1 MQNIFAWRK
10 NQEFLSLKVLFAVD
24 FYVLLFLHTSVCM
37 PAAGFDA
44 VKNDTDANTKFR

>member
-10 NQEFLSLKVLFAVD
+10 NQEFLSLKVLLAVD
-24 FYVLLFLHTSVCM
+24 LYELVFLDTSVCM

-44 VKNDTDANTKFR
+44 VQNATDANTKFR